1 VYICFLPG
9 AEQVDAPFGLA
20 EPARG
25 AGVQVQTERA
35 SVEHRAADLDQLDQP
50 LVEPCAGRGLLNQRV
65 QPQQLLVRLRTP
77 LTELNSLRHE
87 QQR

>member
-1 VYICFLPG
+1 
-9 AEQVDAPFGLA
+9 
-20 EPARG
+20 
-25 AGVQVQTERA
+25 
-35 SVEHRAADLDQLDQP
+35 
-50 LVEPCAGRGLLNQRV
+50 V